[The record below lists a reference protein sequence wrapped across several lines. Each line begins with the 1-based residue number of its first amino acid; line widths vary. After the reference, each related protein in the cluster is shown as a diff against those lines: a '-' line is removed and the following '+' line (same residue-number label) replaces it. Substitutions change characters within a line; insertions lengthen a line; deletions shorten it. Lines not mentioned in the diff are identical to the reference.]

1 MWTIISILLA
11 STVIAMLEIPTLR
24 KKKQYKD
31 FVVFCCLLLLGT
43 ILSIAQ
49 SLRMKL
55 PNPLDLITFV
65 FQPVSEFIL
74 GLLQ

>member
-1 MWTIISILLA
+1 MWTIVMILLA
-11 STVIAMLEIPTLR
+11 STAIVMLEIPTLR

-31 FVVFCCLLLLGT
+31 FVVFCCLLLVGT

>member
-1 MWTIISILLA
+1 MWTIIMILLA

>member
-1 MWTIISILLA
+1 MWTIIMILLA

-31 FVVFCCLLLLGT
+31 FVVFCCLLLVGT

>member
-1 MWTIISILLA
+1 MWTIVMILLA

-31 FVVFCCLLLLGT
+31 FVVFCCLLLVGT

>member
-1 MWTIISILLA
+1 MWTIIMILLA

-24 KKKQYKD
+24 KKRQYKD